1 MSPSRSVA
9 SFASLVL
16 GLLTL
21 TACGDTG
28 LQPGLD
34 ANVIDTISLYAVD
47 GTALDLPSAFS
58 IAKPN
63 AVRTDLTTNFD
74 FVFNLTPL
82 DSAVFLPTGA
92 VHLGIG
98 SAIQKMAAGTSF
110 DAVTMA
116 PGGVYVD
123 SLPVVVDSG
132 TVVVVRSRPVS
143 QSALSVCVTGIGYL
157 YAKLQVLAIDTL
169 ARRIDLKILANQ
181 NCGYRSLTPG
191 NPKQ

>member
-1 MSPSRSVA
+1 MAPRHICV
-9 SFASLVL
+9 SLVSL
-16 GLLTL
+16 GFGLLTIL
-21 TACGDTG
+21 ACGNTG
-28 LQPGLD
+28 LQPGID
-34 ANVIDTISLYAVD
+34 ANVIDTVSLYAVD
-47 GTALDLPSAFS
+47 GTALNLPSAFS

-63 AVRTDLTTNFD
+63 AVRTDLTTNFE
-74 FVFNLTPL
+74 FVFNFTPL

-98 SAIQKMAAGTSF
+98 SALQKMPPGTSF
-110 DAVTMA
+110 DAVTIA
-116 PGGVYVD
+116 PGGVYID

-143 QSALSVCVTGIGYL
+143 QAALSVCVTGIGYL
-157 YAKLQVLAIDTL
+157 YAKVQVLAIDTL
-169 ARRIDLKILANQ
+169 ARRIDLKVLANQ